1 VLTKFVH
8 GAWIVVVLIPTLV
21 LLFRAIH
28 GHYLDLERQ
37 LDLRGV
43 QAVGECRH
51 NTVIIPVTR
60 LHPGIAAGLEYAKC
74 LSEDVHAVYVEI
86 DPTQTPKLRE
96 GWSKLRTD
104 VRLEVLPSPYRSW
117 VGVLLNYINAV
128 DARRGDDIV
137 TIILP
142 EFVSSR
148 WWQELLHNQ
157 SIFRLKAALL
167 YRPGIVVTSIP
178 FLLR

>member
-1 VLTKFVH
+1 
-8 GAWIVVVLIPTLV
+8 
-21 LLFRAIH
+21 
-28 GHYLDLERQ
+28 
-37 LDLRGV
+37 
-43 QAVGECRH
+43 
-51 NTVIIPVTR
+51 
-60 LHPGIAAGLEYAKC
+60 
-74 LSEDVHAVYVEI
+74 
-86 DPTQTPKLRE
+86 LRE
-96 GWSKLRTD
+96 GWSKLGTD

-117 VGVLLNYINAV
+117 VGVLLNYIIAV